1 MSRKP
6 QRARSRRTGA
16 SAVESAALESA
27 EVGPFTITLL
37 DVGVEQYGDAILCR
51 FGPVSVLIDGAHPGN
66 HRPTD
71 GHPAIQDQLRPLLP
85 QRDGASVVTLL
96 VVSHAHQ
103 DHIGCLPQL
112 VREGHLAAEWAIV
125 ADPDLGW
132 GRTGKELAAPEVS
145 PAALQIAEALREEP
159 LVGSEPAEEKALLEK
174 GRSLDVEYRGMLE
187 ALAAKGTRV
196 IPFQGSNHPSLLP
209 LVRNL
214 ARRGVAMKVLGPS
227 QRQVAACAEGI
238 SGGLKALSVE
248 AEKALQA
255 EAAGGAG
262 LETGAPKSP
271 EDAQRDIYRRYA
283 SFFASETEKA
293 GGLEAPGIP
302 RVSNYVN
309 LQSTVLMFEHRGRK
323 ILLTGDMQL
332 SDPQTRDPVVL
343 QGMKFLLSAIRR
355 NAPYDFLK
363 MSHHGSDNGISAD
376 LLEVMGNPPLLG
388 ICAGTNSRHHP
399 DEGTLD
405 LLKSTLAGREVRWA
419 RTDRN
424 GQTTITFDGGDP
436 TVTVSQGQL
445 NDASPPGTRP

>member
-1 MSRKP
+1 MSTKP

-16 SAVESAALESA
+16 GPVESA

-112 VREGHLAAEWAIV
+112 VRDGHLAADWAIV
-125 ADPDLGW
+125 ADAELGW

-145 PAALQIAEALREEP
+145 PAALQLAEALREEP
-159 LVGSEPAEEKALLEK
+159 LVLAESAEEKAFLEK
-174 GRSLDVEYRGMLE
+174 ARSLEGEYRGMLE

-196 IPFQGSNHPSLLP
+196 IPFQGSNHPSLRP
-209 LVRNL
+209 LVRAL
-214 ARRGVAMKVLGPS
+214 ARRGVAMKVLGPN
-227 QRQVAACAEGI
+227 QRQVSACADGI
-238 SGGLKALSVE
+238 SGGLKALSLE
-248 AEKALQA
+248 IEKALKT
-255 EAAGGAG
+255 EAASRAG

-271 EDAQRDIYRRYA
+271 EDAQRDVYRRYA
-283 SFFASETEKA
+283 SILLSEPEKA
-293 GGLEAPGIP
+293 VGLEVPGIP

-309 LQSTVLMFEHRGRK
+309 LQSTVLLLEHRGRK
-323 ILLTGDMQL
+323 LLLTGDMQL
-332 SDPQTRDPVVL
+332 SDPQTRDPTVL
-343 QGMKFLLSAIRR
+343 QGMKALLSAIRR

-363 MSHHGSDNGISAD
+363 MSHHGSDNGINAE
-376 LLEVMGNPPLLG
+376 LLEVMGHPRLLG
-388 ICAGTNSRHHP
+388 ISAGANSRHHP
-399 DEGTLD
+399 DGATLD
-405 LLKSTLAGREVRWA
+405 LLKSTLAEREVRWV

-436 TVTVSQGQL
+436 AVEVSQGQL